1 VTTNSTESETVT
13 EDVKTWTDAEV
24 NTLVEDLKE
33 EKNQAID
40 EAVQK
45 ATAPILADNY
55 TMNIELEFYRKNWAD
70 VDEIINA
77 YKNDNDTLKNI
88 CIFGG
93 IGLGILSF
101 FAGYG
106 VAQMVGG

>member
-1 VTTNSTESETVT
+1 
-13 EDVKTWTDAEV
+13 
-24 NTLVEDLKE
+24 LKK
-33 EKNQAID
+33 EKNKAID

-55 TMNIELEFYRKNWAD
+55 TMNIELEFYRKNWSD

-77 YKNDNDTLKNI
+77 YKSDNDTLKNI